1 MRSGFGIL
9 AVTGALLLSSPVRA
23 EDEKSAAPV
32 DDKPKVAAES
42 PSGPGTAHLMV
53 ARDPVTGELRAP
65 TAAEREALKAI
76 AKKALSRVG
85 EPTLVETLPDGRVR
99 ARLGPEHA
107 RFSVVRRN
115 PDGTLS
121 SDCVAAGKVDAAAS
135 AAVPAASAPA
145 VK

>member
-9 AVTGALLLSSPVRA
+9 AVTGALLMSSPVRA
-23 EDEKSAAPV
+23 ADEKSAAPV
-32 DDKPKVAAES
+32 DDKQKVAAES
-42 PSGPGTAHLMV
+42 PSGPGAAHLMV

>member
-1 MRSGFGIL
+1 MRPGFGIL
-9 AVTGALLLSSPVRA
+9 AVAGALLLSSPLGA
-23 EDEKSAAPV
+23 KDEKSAPPAGGAP
-32 DDKPKVAAES
+32 KAAAES
-42 PSGPGTAHLMV
+42 TSAPGAAHLMV

-65 TAAEREALKAI
+65 TAAEREALRAI

-107 RFSVVRRN
+107 RFSVARKN
-115 PDGTLS
+115 PDGTFS
-121 SDCVAAGKVDAAAS
+121 TDCVPAGKVDAATS
-135 AAVPAASAPA
+135 TPVPAAPAPA

>member
-9 AVTGALLLSSPVRA
+9 AVTGALLLSSPLGA
-23 EDEKSAAPV
+23 ADEKSSAPS

-42 PSGPGTAHLMV
+42 PSAPGAAQLMV

-99 ARLGPEHA
+99 ARLGPERA
-107 RFSVVRRN
+107 RFSVARKS
-115 PDGTLS
+115 PDRTLS
-121 SDCVAAGKVDAAAS
+121 SDCVPARKVDATVS